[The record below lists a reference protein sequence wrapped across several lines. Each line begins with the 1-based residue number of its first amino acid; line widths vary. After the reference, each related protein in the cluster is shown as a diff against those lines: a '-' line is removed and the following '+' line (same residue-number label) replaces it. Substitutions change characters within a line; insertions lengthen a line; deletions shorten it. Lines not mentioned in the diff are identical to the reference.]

1 MNFRKKNGE
10 SNWFACRA
18 KCTTDRVDML
28 AVPPP
33 PVTFFRVSIFIFIW
47 FWFSLAGLSKT
58 LPTPPF
64 IFYLFSVSV
73 SPPPP
78 HHFMNLYL
86 PFVNLIFVLLASQSG
101 CLHPHGGAQR
111 GACSQVNANLIL
123 GCGSAFISSGSGS
136 SILGWTPI
144 RIRNPEL
151 IRIQGFND
159 RKF

>member
-1 MNFRKKNGE
+1 MHHWPSWHAGSPSPPGDLFQSKHFYFYLILIFLGRPLKDPPH
-10 SNWFACRA
+10 
-18 KCTTDRVDML
+18 T
-28 AVPPP
+28 PPP
-33 PVTFFRVSIFIFIW
+33 H
-47 FWFSLAGLSKT
+47 
-58 LPTPPF
+58 PF
-64 IFYLFSVSV
+64 VFYLFSVSV

-101 CLHPHGGAQR
+101 CPHPHGGAQQ

-159 RKF
+159 RKFEQNYG